1 MSTVPMTQANTFPTD
16 VYSTKVGT
24 LQDKAQSKMTRLGA
38 KANPDDYIKTEMNQY
53 NPSELQYIMQYAADN
68 RELSPEGNFI
78 NEVNRIYTGPT
89 GRFYITGTNRL
100 GQPEDEALRDLKPG
114 YASGNFS
121 LEDSYAKY
129 PAGPEGVNLED
140 VRYNSLFPEHTARS
154 IEALIKGNELAR
166 SQRVAPWLDEA
177 TNLANKERFGRGAT
191 EILARRED
199 NTGAFG
205 DASLF
210 PELTEERK
218 TELVKSFND
227 LESRMLRSV
236 YPTFEGGT
244 EALSYMKEAVDQ
256 QREQRQARQEQAADP
271 NAMFSN
277 LQNAM
282 LKRESNGDYTV
293 TNSLGYVGGYQFGAQ
308 ALETL
313 GYLKPGSSRQGNS
326 ALNNPSNWTG
336 KNGLNSVDD
345 FKVNPEAQDAAF
357 KENAEFNFNQLNRL
371 GVINDS
377 STDAE
382 IGGYLAASHLLGA
395 GGARNLTDQDAYGTS
410 GTEYFEIGSNAVST
424 GVVDRDQP
432 SLANKADMYME
443 NRLREEAGDM
453 NFFDRVVNAGS
464 GAARTFTKEAAVD
477 FADWV
482 GEGLDSITG
491 GVVGWDNGTEEEK
504 TQMVNQWFGF
514 NEFAAEEDYAQAK
527 KHATNIVDA
536 IYDEKKDID
545 INDAFQLIK
554 IGVTTPEMLGDS
566 VGFLASMF
574 VPFLG
579 WAGKASKGEKLTR
592 PLRSIGRFA
601 QRNAGLLQ
609 MSAGNVNDQIDAY
622 KEEHGEAPSVAKVA
636 SMFATESVMLGL
648 DRWTDLSILKA
659 PNALKGVGEVFRT
672 LPKGSKTQLVA
683 KSLTAAGGLS
693 INMGKEAA
701 QEYLQEI
708 GQEFNVQYNFD
719 DNGDFVSALN
729 EAGEVLLDKDMQV
742 TGVTGAGLGAGGA
755 VQFAAIGKVGE
766 GVKSLGGK
774 AVDTATKKVKEAKT
788 TTGEDF
794 TAVDRPAEEGFE
806 GKASYLVDSAIVEGN
821 TEQVATV
828 VNSVKD
834 VVTSTERADDLVGLL
849 ESGGMS
855 SAKEAATVLGFDGDK
870 KAFDTLV
877 DKAHAVIGGE
887 RDNVE
892 LELTTA
898 FAEAAEL
905 AKIEKADPE
914 LGKMLRQATMLSK
927 GGQLST
933 NTDLVNNIRE
943 AALQSGDQD
952 VINVASSVLGK
963 AIPVPAEKRVE
974 DETIEDIANKAAE
987 VSEAKATT
995 EDVVSEVEGK
1005 NYTLGSSKE
1014 AIEKIVELNNLEA
1027 TNSKDKARVRS
1038 AIKNIT
1044 ENNNLNKNVVKLMLK
1059 DAATVESEATTGKG
1073 GYKSYGR
1080 MLKALEDSG
1089 RDEEVEIV
1097 RAKLNSFLD
1106 SQRTAAESLR
1116 DGIREAMA
1124 VTKED
1129 NKDKVVTKFIKSN
1142 GQPFDIGI
1150 NPRTGKAIQSQ
1161 VDTAKDLFRT
1171 KVNNMKGIKEALG
1184 EPVTEK
1190 APEEVVE
1197 EVAPRPEVVEPTP
1210 IVEQPVKEEA
1220 KVEPKPT
1227 KKPKTKKVDK
1237 PKEEPKKEAPKKP
1250 DMVAALSFAI
1260 SSVEKGESDS
1270 DIISGLVAKGLSE
1283 NLANRALE
1291 KAKKDE
1297 ADAPVKPKQVMNDIL
1312 KTSLYKAKKAF
1323 AVVKGKAN
1331 LRSEEP
1337 TRGTTGVIQRNPT
1350 EYVRVAR
1357 ETTLNT
1363 VSEFNDAITGI
1374 TEKAKNTLESI
1385 IKPLHRYE
1393 KDLNAY
1399 GALESV
1405 DSPSRGLL
1413 FNSDKELND
1422 NVVLAIRAALTDSL
1436 VIDKDLYSGVW
1447 KDKDEVARMF
1457 GMTNSNDV
1465 SKELWELTKDKGLL
1479 LDTAGNSLGDKIA
1492 SLLGLVEGKD
1502 ASDIQNFARLKADL
1516 GGAAIQMAVADGL
1529 LEFITIPAPEFAA
1542 AMGEQALSDK
1552 ALVNFVRFKNEES
1565 TLKSAN
1571 KEFDTLKEGI
1581 PEIDEG
1587 RPEPF
1592 LDGVPSD
1599 IIKKRTANYHNGKV
1613 GLTPSITH
1621 QKALKE
1627 LMNTEWEFDRELAQD
1642 LLDNEEA
1649 FLKFAGY
1656 IAEDSVEFDALS
1668 YNDKQGQKGK
1678 NRKVLSDLEAIKDV
1692 VKGTKGN
1699 TSMWFEW
1706 YSTVNQRVMI
1716 NSGTINP
1723 MNDKHGHRWLVQ
1735 PKGMEVEVNVERS
1748 DDGVTLT
1755 NKDGKDISG
1764 ETRYALAQAFGM
1776 AVDKKNT
1783 SKIDE
1788 FGEALL
1794 TLDEDKV
1801 SEMKAS
1807 LLKDG
1812 SYKFGDHEA
1821 EVEHIGH
1828 VLQGIKFLEDS
1839 LKGKKVTTKL
1849 SAEFDA
1855 VTSGFG
1861 LKLLQM
1867 PIINNLT
1874 QYLSKVGVVIPSKG
1888 AQSADSMNDLL
1899 DSEGFLDN
1907 YETLASQ
1914 VKVDKEYRE
1923 VYQDADNLPEF
1934 EGKALKEAL
1943 ELQPHNINSKF
1954 WGSLKG
1960 VLPKALGDE
1969 VSKELRN
1976 LFKDPF
1982 MTFNY
1987 SRSINNIKKGLASN
2001 VVEDIIS
2008 KLAKTPMNKLTEEQQ
2023 SILRAINV
2031 VTGNKHRGAKGV
2043 REMLRENDLESIKVG
2058 KGNLKDYM
2066 ESFVS
2071 VTYGEAVSDV
2081 FYDQFGEFID
2091 AQDRVT
2097 NAFKYAYEV
2106 FDYEYKKRLDRARK
2120 LEGKLDSDMK
2130 KEVLR
2135 DLLEV
2140 FPLIDGPMSESFKT
2154 SMEVRY
2160 LRAKDGEVDGNFD
2173 DGSLSVFKE
2182 TRQRGDDILGTQFAM
2197 KDGGS
2202 KTINPRLKTFAAPGV
2217 GGSVLPIH
2225 SIDAAIL
2232 LNTFLDEKDMV
2243 LIHDAIIPR
2252 LDNMN
2257 ESVKQYNRHVM
2268 EINEDYSFISSVNDM
2283 VKRVENFTNT
2293 VEDRKRSTK
2302 IVDWRPEGAEKDD
2315 KFTLMEMQNSV
2326 VMETAMLANTVQNKR
2341 STLYNDIKNDPD
2353 AKFMHMAG
2361 MKDGVYSLYEDDEK
2375 AINDEIR
2382 SEYSDTIADMLDN
2395 LQTIINK
2402 PCK

>member
-16 VYSTKVGT
+16 IYSTKVGT

-38 KANPDDYIKTEMNQY
+38 KANPDDYIKAEMNQY

-78 NEVNRIYTGPT
+78 NEANRVYTGPT

-100 GQPEDEALRDLKPG
+100 GQPEDPALRDLKPG

-140 VRYNSLFPEHTARS
+140 IRYNSLFPEHTARS

-166 SQRVAPWLDEA
+166 SQRVSPWLDEA

-210 PELTEERK
+210 PALTEERK
-218 TELVKSFND
+218 AELVKSFND

-256 QREQRQARQEQAADP
+256 QREQRQARQEHSADP

-313 GYLKPGSSRQGNS
+313 GYLKPGASRQGNS
-326 ALNNPSNWTG
+326 ALNNPNNWTG

-345 FKVNPEAQDAAF
+345 FKGNPEAQDLAF

-371 GVINDS
+371 GVINDN

-424 GVVDRDQP
+424 GVVDRAEP

-545 INDAFQLIK
+545 INDAFQLVK

-659 PNALKGVGEVFRT
+659 PNALKGVGDVFST
-672 LPKGSKTQLVA
+672 LPKGNKTQLVA

-693 INMGKEAA
+693 VNMGKEAA

-742 TGVTGAGLGAGGA
+742 AGITGAGLGAGGA

-766 GVKSLGGK
+766 GVSSLGGK
-774 AVDTATKKVKEAKT
+774 AIEKTAKKVKEAKDKVID
-788 TTGEDF
+788 EDTF
-794 TAVDRPAEEGFE
+794 TAVDRPVEGHE
-806 GKASYLVDSAIVEGN
+806 NTYATRLDAAILEGN
-821 TEQVATV
+821 T
-828 VNSVKD
+828 
-834 VVTSTERADDLVGLL
+834 DLVEATTDALTNVIVNEDKADRLVGTI
-849 ESGGMS
+849 ENGGME
-855 SAKEAATVLGFDGDK
+855 SAKDLASVLGYGNNTEALNTLIDK
-870 KAFDTLV
+870 VSAIT
-877 DKAHAVIGGE
+877 GE
-887 RDNVE
+887 EKEDVE
-892 LELTTA
+892 LALTTS
-898 FAEAAEL
+898 FAEANAINEVS
-905 AKIEKADPE
+905 EVDPE
-914 LGKMLRQATMLSK
+914 LGTMLRQANMLSK
-927 GGQLST
+927 SGKLSSDT
-933 NTDLVNNIRE
+933 NLVGKIRE
-943 AALQSGDQD
+943 AALLTGDD
-952 VINVASSVLGK
+952 KVVSIAGSILGK
-963 AIPVPAEKRVE
+963 EIPKKVEKE
-974 DETIEDIANKAAE
+974 ESEETLVDIANKASV
-987 VSEAKATT
+987 VSEVKETA

-1005 NYTLGSSKE
+1005 NYVLGSSKE
-1014 AIEKIVELNNLEA
+1014 ALDKVVELSNLS
-1027 TNSKDKARVRS
+1027 TTSDKDKRRVKS
-1038 AIKNIT
+1038 AINQIVDKH
-1044 ENNNLNKNVVKLMLK
+1044 NLNKNVVRLVTKSANQVENEAK
-1059 DAATVESEATTGKG
+1059 DGKG
-1073 GYKSYGR
+1073 GYKTYGKL
-1080 MLKALEDSG
+1080 LKALEDSG
-1089 RDEEVEIV
+1089 RDEEAEVV
-1097 RAKLNSFLD
+1097 RAKLRLFKE
-1106 SQRTAAESLR
+1106 SQIAAAEALR
-1116 DGIREAMA
+1116 DGIKEAKA
-1124 VTKED
+1124 TTGEFT
-1129 NKDKVVTKFIKSN
+1129 KDKIVTEYVKQD
-1142 GQPFDIGI
+1142 GQKFDIRIDTRPNKGTAVVYDVNQAIKIFKFKVENIKGI
-1150 NPRTGKAIQSQ
+1150 NA
-1161 VDTAKDLFRT
+1161 
-1171 KVNNMKGIKEALG
+1171 ALG
-1184 EPVTEK
+1184 ETVTE
-1190 APEEVVE
+1190 
-1197 EVAPRPEVVEPTP
+1197 EVVEPTVEETVAP
-1210 IVEQPVKEEA
+1210 RSEVVEQPVQE
-1220 KVEPKPT
+1220 EPKPAN
-1227 KKPKTKKVDK
+1227 KPKTKKVEK
-1237 PKEEPKKEAPKKP
+1237 PKEETKKEAPKKP

-1260 SSVEKGESDS
+1260 NAVEKGESDN

-1297 ADAPVKPKQVMNDIL
+1297 SDVPVKPKEVMNDIL

-1337 TRGTTGVIQRNPT
+1337 TRGTTGVIQRNPA

-1363 VSEFNDAITGI
+1363 VSEFNEAITGI
-1374 TEKAKNTLESI
+1374 TEKAKSTLESI
-1385 IKPLHRYE
+1385 IKPLHKYE

-1399 GALESV
+1399 GALESA

-1413 FNSDKELND
+1413 FNSDKKLND
-1422 NVVLAIRAALTDSL
+1422 NVVLAIKAALTDSL
-1436 VIDKDLYSGVW
+1436 VIDKNLYSGVR

-1465 SKELWELTKDKGLL
+1465 SNTLWELVRDKGVL
-1479 LDTAGNSLGDKIA
+1479 LDTAGNSLGDKIV

-1516 GGAAIQMAVADGL
+1516 GGAAIQMAVAEGL
-1529 LEFITIPAPEFAA
+1529 VEFVTVPATEFAA

-1552 ALVNFVRFKNEES
+1552 AMVNFVRFKNEKVTLES
-1565 TLKSAN
+1565 AS

-1581 PEIDEG
+1581 PEIGDG
-1587 RPEPF
+1587 RPQPF
-1592 LDGVPSD
+1592 LEGVPAD
-1599 IIKKRTANYHNGKV
+1599 IVKKRTANYHNGKV
-1613 GLTPSITH
+1613 GLTPSKTH

-1627 LMNTEWEFDRELAQD
+1627 LMSTEWEFDRELAQD

-1656 IAEDSVEFDALS
+1656 IAEDSAEFNALS
-1668 YNDKQGQKGK
+1668 YNDREGQKGK
-1678 NRKVLSDLEAIKDV
+1678 NRKVLNDLEAIKDMV
-1692 VKGTKGN
+1692 SGTDGN

-1723 MNDKHGHRWLVQ
+1723 MNDKHGHRWVVQ
-1735 PKGMEVEVNVERS
+1735 PKGMEIEVNVERT
-1748 DDGVTLT
+1748 DDGVVFT
-1755 NKDGKDISG
+1755 NNDGKDISG
-1764 ETRYALAQAFGM
+1764 EVRYALAQAFGM

-1783 SKIDE
+1783 DKIDA

-1801 SEMKAS
+1801 AEMKAS

-1812 SYKFGDHEA
+1812 EYKFGDYEA

-1828 VLQGIKFLEDS
+1828 VLQGIKFLEGT
-1839 LKGKKVTTKL
+1839 LTGNKVTTKL

-1874 QYLSKVGVVIPSKG
+1874 QYLSKVGVVLPSKG

-1914 VKVDKEYRE
+1914 VKVDKDYKE

-1934 EGKALKEAL
+1934 EGKALKQAL
-1943 ELQPHNINSKF
+1943 ELQPHNVNSKF

-2008 KLAKTPMNKLTEEQQ
+2008 KLAKTPMTKLTEEQQ
-2023 SILRAINV
+2023 SILRAINA

-2043 REMLRENDLESIKVG
+2043 REMLRENDLEKIKVG

-2081 FYDQFGEFID
+2081 FYDQFGQFID

-2106 FDYEYKKRLDRARK
+2106 FDYEYNKRLDRARK
-2120 LEGKLDSDMK
+2120 LEGKLDSGMK
-2130 KEVLR
+2130 KEILR

-2140 FPLIDGPMSESFKT
+2140 FPLIDGPMSESFKS
-2154 SMEVRY
+2154 SMEVKY
-2160 LRAKDGEVDGNFD
+2160 LRAKEGEVDGNFD

-2257 ESVKQYNRHVM
+2257 ESVKQYNKHVM
-2268 EINEDYSFISSVNDM
+2268 QINENYSFIGSVNDM

-2302 IVDWRPEGAEKDD
+2302 IVDWRPEGAEKGE

-2326 VMETAMLANTVQNKR
+2326 VMETALLANTVQNKR

-2361 MKDGVYSLYEDDEK
+2361 MKDGVYSLYEANENNIK
-2375 AINDEIR
+2375 DEIR
-2382 SEYSDTIADMLDN
+2382 EEFSDTIADMLDN